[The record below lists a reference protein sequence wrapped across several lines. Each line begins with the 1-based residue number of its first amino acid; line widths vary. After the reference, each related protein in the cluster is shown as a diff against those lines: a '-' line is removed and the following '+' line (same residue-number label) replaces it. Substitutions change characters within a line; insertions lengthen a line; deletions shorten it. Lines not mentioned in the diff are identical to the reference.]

1 MRESDHALAPIA
13 PALGTRLWQ
22 NVDIER
28 VQIDRN
34 DCEQLPSVE
43 RLRNLQ
49 IANVYKMPLDPRLY
63 HTMLTQPNT
72 RRDIHTFITLKDSS
86 MGLKS
91 GE

>member
-1 MRESDHALAPIA
+1 MLESDHALALIA
-13 PALGTRLWQ
+13 HALDTRRWQ

-28 VQIDRN
+28 VQIDHN

-43 RLRNLQ
+43 GLRNLDT
-49 IANVYKMPLDPRLY
+49 NRE
-63 HTMLTQPNT
+63 
-72 RRDIHTFITLKDSS
+72 DIRNAACSTPVSYDVNAVQYAFITLKEGS